1 MKGVRKVFRSKRR
14 IEELETENETLKDE
28 VTLLKIR
35 YNNKNDVLRS
45 ISTTIQNFK
54 RQNSYGEAG
63 YRDLVR
69 QINDLLINNIE
80 KKLSDEI
87 FPYFTSNS

>member
-1 MKGVRKVFRSKRR
+1 MKMFKTKKRLQ
-14 IEELETENETLKDE
+14 ELEEENESLKDE

-35 YNNKNDVLRS
+35 YNDKNDALRR
-45 ISTTIQNFK
+45 ISAIIQHFK
-54 RQNSYGEAG
+54 RQNCYGEAG

-69 QINDLLINNIE
+69 QINDLLTNNVE